1 MNCPVCN
8 RNNAVTL
15 SICPS
20 CGAMIKD
27 SVREELI
34 GKISAAAKISNRE
47 VKINRMSNQS
57 SLPNVKNSTVSS
69 EKPVTASQINTS
81 AIDSKLTNPTLIE
94 FHSKNST
101 LPEWRLQL
109 QNAVRQRKETV
120 KTETTKVDSLPPKT
134 PQRARLVT
142 TGANALKPE
151 AAIETKPS
159 LHSNPDVARA
169 LQRIKDARQKF
180 LVEEKPEPEPIA
192 AETKS
197 NKNFPF
203 YIASKTTET
212 AMPAV
217 NTDAENAP
225 AANNF
230 TKPKL
235 ATSLRTGNE
244 ELDTNK
250 LPPIPKPVQIS
261 SSFDQQQRSFV
272 TTEPEIKVEET
283 PKIESKI
290 VEIEKPVEKLE
301 AKVVEVKAEEIKAV
315 EEVEE
320 FDDSAPFSMRFN
332 AGLFDLIIGSFVTAL
347 LLSPFMLLSSNWIS
361 WPGFFAFVAT
371 CAVVM
376 FIYLTTTIGLYGRT
390 YGMRLF
396 SLELVD
402 IEGENYPTF
411 HQAAVSSSVYLL
423 SLAFGGLGF
432 LTIPFNEEKR
442 AVHDIVSGTVVVR
455 EEI

>member
-1 MNCPVCN
+1 
-8 RNNAVTL
+8 
-15 SICPS
+15 
-20 CGAMIKD
+20 MIKD

-57 SLPNVKNSTVSS
+57 LPNIKNAAS
-69 EKPVTASQINTS
+69 EKPVHAPQSNTS
-81 AIDSKLTNPTLIE
+81 AIDSKVTNPTLVE

-120 KTETTKVDSLPPKT
+120 KTETTKVDNLPAKA
-134 PQRARLVT
+134 PQRAWLVT
-142 TGANALKPE
+142 TGANALKTE

-203 YIASKTTET
+203 YIASKTTEAT
-212 AMPAV
+212 IPI

-225 AANNF
+225 PANNF

-261 SSFDQQQRSFV
+261 SSFDQQRSFV
-272 TTEPEIKVEET
+272 TTEPEIKIEET
-283 PKIESKI
+283 PKIEAKI
-290 VEIEKPVEKLE
+290 VEIEQPVEKLE
-301 AKVVEVKAEEIKAV
+301 AKAVEVKVEEIKLI

-361 WPGFFAFVAT
+361 WAGFFAFAAT
-371 CAVVM
+371 CSVVM

-442 AVHDIVSGTVVVR
+442 AVHDIVSGTIVVR